1 MSFHVRK
8 KGRILRF
15 IYICVCVCVMFPCMR
30 FSLQDNASVGSFSK
44 LGHLTLAAQNLLP
57 TPINLWK
64 RKVVKDPVRRR
75 CQNERSLSKLNTIW
89 TLNRSGFWWDEYFRL
104 IWGDVDVVTNCQRRL
119 RLSSQIV
126 GKSRIIR
133 AILTTKHW
141 FPPSVNPSSLIAM
154 SGKRFSYSSLS
165 KIKNQLVEVYVHDI
179 HLLPRGS
186 VLAGSG
192 VDVGLGLPTTFVAA
206 GLWIW
211 STMSMRLG
219 SWVWLGS

>member
-1 MSFHVRK
+1 
-8 KGRILRF
+8 
-15 IYICVCVCVMFPCMR
+15 MFPCMR

-44 LGHLTLAAQNLLP
+44 LDHLTLAAQNLLP

-89 TLNRSGFWWDEYFRL
+89 TLNRSGFWWDEYFGL

-141 FPPSVNPSSLIAM
+141 FPPSVNPSSLIAIVWKKILLLL
-154 SGKRFSYSSLS
+154 SFEDQESISRGVCSWHTPSSQRLGAGWFGS
-165 KIKNQLVEVYVHDI
+165 WCGFGAADYVCGCGFVNLVNDVNA
-179 HLLPRGS
+179 
-186 VLAGSG
+186 AGF
-192 VDVGLGLPTTFVAA
+192 VGLVGFVDF
-206 GLWIW
+206 
-211 STMSMRLG
+211 
-219 SWVWLGS
+219 V